1 MKELNNKITKL
12 TIPIYCKLKDSN
24 IIYILKEIQN
34 KKAILIFNSKKLIVD
49 EKDILIMENY
59 RPRKEILQETRYSFT
74 PALKTDENSST
85 TELMLRLLTIDESL
99 PLLDKFI
106 DNAVIL
112 KLPYVKIIHGKKGG
126 VIRKAVHAYLD
137 KSEFVDSYTYAEYYD
152 GSYGA
157 TVAQIKRWN

>member
-1 MKELNNKITKL
+1 MKQLNNKLTKL
-12 TIPIYCKLKDSN
+12 TTPIYCKLKDSN
-24 IIYILKEIQN
+24 IIYILKEIKD
-34 KKAILIFNSKKLIVD
+34 KKAILTFNNKTIIVD
-49 EKDILIMENY
+49 SIDISLLENY
-59 RPRKEILQETRYSFT
+59 KPRKEVLQESRYSFT
-74 PALKTDENSST
+74 PSLKTYENSST
-85 TELMLRLLTIDESL
+85 TELMLRLLTVDEAI

-137 KSEFVDSYTYAEYYD
+137 KSEFVDKYTYAEYYD